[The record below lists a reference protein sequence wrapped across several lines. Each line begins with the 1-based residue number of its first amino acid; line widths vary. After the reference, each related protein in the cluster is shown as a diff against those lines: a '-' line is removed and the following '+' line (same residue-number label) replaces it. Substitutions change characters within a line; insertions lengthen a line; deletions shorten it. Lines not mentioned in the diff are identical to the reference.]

1 MKKSGIRAFILF
13 LILLLAVFSAF
24 YYIGALNISGISR
37 KVSTDSDDVKTGS
50 AKKIKKTASG
60 KKIESVKKFNT
71 KEDIRKEYGRLE
83 VVYLY
88 SGKIYEGAVTS
99 IDDVYTMVTVNGT
112 VRIPMVEV
120 RARDI
125 IR

>member
-1 MKKSGIRAFILF
+1 MKKIKMRIF
-13 LILLLAVFSAF
+13 LLLSLLLMVACSGF
-24 YYIGALNISGISR
+24 YYISERNIFSSR
-37 KVSTDSDDVKTGS
+37 DEVAVENITVERSSEEKIKTAETMRKKKVI
-50 AKKIKKTASG
+50 KKIK
-60 KKIESVKKFNT
+60 T